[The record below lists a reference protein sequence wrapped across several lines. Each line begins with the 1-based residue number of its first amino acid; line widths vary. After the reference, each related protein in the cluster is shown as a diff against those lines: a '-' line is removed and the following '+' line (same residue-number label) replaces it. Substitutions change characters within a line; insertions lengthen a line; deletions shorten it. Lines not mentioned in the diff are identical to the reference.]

1 MSKLVIIDNY
11 DSFTYNLVHAIEEIL
26 GTPVDVVKNDLDHID
41 DLDQYEYF
49 ILSPGPGLP
58 VDSGKLMEIIERYKS
73 TKKIL
78 GVCLGLQAIAES
90 YGCQLKNLST
100 VFHGIRDKM
109 IQTENTSILYEGIEK
124 EFFAG
129 RYHSWVIEKSTLLP
143 EFEIT
148 SIDSN
153 EEIMS
158 IQHKTDKIHA
168 VQFHPESIMTDQ
180 GKRML
185 ENFISKA

>member
-26 GTPVDVVKNDLDHID
+26 GTSVDVVKNDLDHIE

-90 YGCQLKNLST
+90 YGSQLKNLPT

-109 IQTENTSILYEGIEK
+109 IQTEISSILYQGIEK

-129 RYHSWVIEKSTLLP
+129 RYHSWVIEKSSLLP
-143 EFEIT
+143 EFDVT

-158 IQHKTDKIHA
+158 IQHKTDKVHA